1 MTMKTI
7 ATVLVLLMVLPATLW
22 GAGAEPNAAEQQV
35 LEIQVKGMTCPFCA
49 YGIEKNLSKLPG
61 VAKTQVSLETKK
73 ARVVMQPGQAPDEE
87 RVRQVILDSGFT
99 PGEATVHVQ
108 KASP

>member
-7 ATVLVLLMVLPATLW
+7 AAILALFLVAPATLW
-22 GAGAEPNAAEQQV
+22 GAETAPKAAGQQV
-35 LEIQVKGMTCPFCA
+35 LEVQVKGMTCPFCA

-61 VAKTQVSLETKK
+61 VKQAQVSLETKK
-73 ARVVMQPGQAPDEE
+73 ARVAMQPGQAPDEAA
-87 RVRQVILDSGFT
+87 VREVIIDSGFT
-99 PGEATVHVQ
+99 PGEATVHTQ